1 MKKLKNRLLAICTL
15 FVSAVVCVTAGIAS
29 IKDERGFVA
38 VTADTSAST
47 VVLNDVTWTGSVS
60 LTNNGG
66 SAYNVTWTTSA
77 ATLSSSDKAIA
88 INNNLIN
95 EVNVRDYLLLNGETL
110 TEWIDK
116 VKNDNFKYLSATL
129 DGTQLSWG
137 ATWNPAV
144 VYVNGGTITMTI
156 NRNYLPASGLEFG
169 LKDGFAMQNG
179 DTMYKTNGDLLFKVI
194 PDTTNLE
201 TVKVVKAEEAE
212 TLITTARYT
221 VDSYYANTRGTDYI
235 GYRVRIQKG
244 MGFTN
249 GRWLCD
255 HYMYLNDYITIENHT
270 LTYWNT
276 VTYKEY
282 TWDGAPAAARI
293 YQTPVFALAHT
304 DNTSLT
310 QFTVYM
316 NKAWLKDQGFADE
329 NGTVKSDLTLGIA
342 DGMLYVGTDG
352 KIYEQGTPTEVMN
365 DNWTATVTLP
375 IQGGSMYRV
384 TLNYPSEFNPEA
396 AWANDHATIN
406 GIDVRDWIV
415 LNGKTMKE
423 WSETATGDSVTYF
436 SSDTGDGM
444 FVRYPAWN
452 PVAVCVNKDN
462 IEIQINRNY
471 LAPGGLEFGI
481 KSGFTMTNNDTIYKV
496 TEDVMFKLVPDLS
509 NVQNLKTVKA
519 DTADITK
526 NNIEYSVTPVGTNI
540 GMMVGTT
547 GNYAKYELRIPN
559 IVMDFTNN
567 GWALSNNYTYL
578 NDYITVNGK
587 PLTYWNTVK
596 YDANYNYTGAPAT
609 GRVYA
614 TPTFGQ
620 MYANAEGGYT
630 VIYVFVNN
638 DLNLTN
644 PEIGLADGMLY
655 PAGGKIYEQCYVY
668 SVGFEAGAS
677 IRYVKDNNDDS
688 GIRFTASVDEK
699 LATAATEV
707 GMLIV
712 PETYINAYN
721 ESGYNDYFRYFDSVK
736 GKSKE
741 SISVTFTKEQI
752 ESGTLK
758 GCIVGIKDKN
768 WTRSYQAVTYYVS
781 GGEYYYS
788 EPSDARTIAYVADKA
803 LTDVNANY
811 GDTLETSLAAI
822 VEKSLSSATT
832 LSGAIE
838 DTTELNTLFGFN
850 VSGNTAWSVV
860 SGTAATL
867 SGSTATIEDSGD
879 VVLEFSAYDGKLT
892 KQVTLTVNCFSDVR
906 KITKSKQYTLSK
918 SLFLET
924 SADVGVAAKTQMDYK
939 GTITVDN
946 SPITVTAY
954 YHPVVG
960 LVELESKDVLSG
972 KLVVASG
979 LLLQLDDIYLR
990 LEDAIEVNTATASL
1004 EDADAEYYTFADLPP
1019 RGTETNL
1026 KQYFDLGFTTYL
1038 LTTDGFPNY
1047 IEAAQRVAATVGKT
1061 VMVRNMGASVS
1072 TTNTWFTDNN
1082 RWTTKN
1088 SGDIVSGNTNTFA
1101 QSLSDLYAENKISA
1115 LYMSDEFYSTDFDN
1129 LSDLITW
1136 KNTNA
1141 KDALW
1146 HMNLVGSLSFDHW
1159 ESGYTESSGNDFWDW
1174 ITGNKYDS
1182 DACQATYGAHI
1193 QDYIDKIV
1201 KKLDGGTASVCLDC
1215 YPFREIGAGEIYDY
1229 YLFDLLTA
1237 ATKTKEYNDLPTNN
1251 AEARFGICLQTYQFI
1266 QPNKNS
1272 SGGHDLGRDIASA
1285 SEISLQIYTGLA
1297 MGADLFEY
1305 FSYCSTVASDGTK
1318 TNGIV
1323 NENGWNNGDSGTYTS
1338 RGNMYDYVKKANSD
1352 ALPFAK
1358 ATMAY
1363 DWQGTFYTKG
1373 STSSENGT
1381 AFGRIDGLVTSD
1393 KGTMTSCSST
1403 RDALYGRYT
1412 QGGQDGYMVVN
1423 YTDPTKAYTN
1433 TVTMNFGSCKYA
1445 IVYTAGGEAKIV
1457 PLTSGSLSLDLA
1469 KGEAAFVVPMA

>member
-38 VTADTSAST
+38 VTADASANT

-66 SAYNVTWTTSA
+66 SAYSVTWTTSA
-77 ATLSSSDKAIA
+77 ATLNSSYTA
-88 INNNLIN
+88 INNNSIN
-95 EVNVRDYLLLNGETL
+95 GVNVCDYLLLNGETL
-110 TEWIDK
+110 TEWREK
-116 VKNDNFKYLSATL
+116 VKNDDLSYLSASL
-129 DGTQLSWG
+129 DGKLQWG
-137 ATWNPAV
+137 KDWNPAV

-169 LKDGFAMQNG
+169 LKDGFEMQNG
-179 DTMYKTNGDLLFKVI
+179 DTVYKTNGDLLFKVI
-194 PDTTNLE
+194 PNTTNLE
-201 TVKVVKAEEAE
+201 TLEVVKAEKAE

-221 VDSYYANTRGTDYI
+221 VDSYYANMRGDGNYI

-244 MGFTN
+244 MGFAN
-249 GRWLCD
+249 GQWLCD

-282 TWDGAPAAARI
+282 TWDGAPAASRI

-316 NKAWLKDQGFADE
+316 NKAWLIDQGFADE

-352 KIYEQGTPTEVMN
+352 KIYEQGTPMEVMN
-365 DNWTATVTLP
+365 DNWTATPTLRWDLWN
-375 IQGGSMYRV
+375 SMYKV
-384 TLNYPSEFNPEA
+384 TLNYTSEFNPEET
-396 AWANDHATIN
+396 WANDHATIN
-406 GIDVRDWIV
+406 GIDVRDYLVFNGETLKEIQAKSST
-415 LNGKTMKE
+415 LNEMYPV
-423 WSETATGDSVTYF
+423 TGEGQLNSGVN
-436 SSDTGDGM
+436 
-444 FVRYPAWN
+444 WN

-471 LAPGGLEFGI
+471 LAPGGLKFGI

-496 TEDVMFKLVPDLS
+496 TEDVMFKLVP
-509 NVQNLKTVKA
+509 NVNNAENLVAVKA

-526 NNIEYSVTPVGTNI
+526 NNIEYSVTQVGTNI
-540 GMMVGTT
+540 GATEGTT
-547 GNYAKYELRIPN
+547 GNYAKYELRIPDLL
-559 IVMDFTNN
+559 MGFDNN
-567 GWALSNNYTYL
+567 GKWLCDHFTYL

-587 PLTYWNTVK
+587 PLAYWNTVK

-620 MYANAEGGYT
+620 MYANDEYGYT
-630 VIYVFVNN
+630 VIYVYVNN
-638 DLNLTN
+638 DLNLTDL
-644 PEIGLADGMLY
+644 EIGLADGMLY
-655 PAGGKIYEQCYVY
+655 PAGGKIYEQRYVY
-668 SVGFEAGAS
+668 SVGFETGAS

-758 GCIVGIKDKN
+758 GCIVGIKDNN

-781 GGEYYYS
+781 DGEYYYS

-803 LTDVNANY
+803 ITDVNANY
-811 GDTLETSLAAI
+811 GDTLKTSLAAI

-832 LSGAIE
+832 LSGAVK
-838 DTTELNTLFGFN
+838 DTTELNTLFDFN

-879 VVLEFSAYDGKLT
+879 VVLQFSAYDGKLT

-924 SADVGVAAKTQMDYK
+924 SADIGVTEKTQMDYK

-972 KLVVASG
+972 ELVVASG
-979 LLLQLDDIYLR
+979 LLLKLNEVYLR

-1047 IEAAQRVAATVGKT
+1047 IEAAQLVAKMEGKT
-1061 VMVRNMGASVS
+1061 VMVRNMGGRVNGSVA
-1072 TTNTWFTDNN
+1072 TANTWFTDNN

-1088 SGDIVSGNTNTFA
+1088 SGDIVSGNTNTFT
-1101 QSLSDLYAENKISA
+1101 QSLSDLYAENTISA
-1115 LYMSDEFYSTDFDN
+1115 LYMSDEFYSTEFDD
-1129 LSDLITW
+1129 LGDLITW

-1146 HMNLVGSLSFDHW
+1146 HMNMVGSLSYDHW
-1159 ESGYTESSGNDFWDW
+1159 
-1174 ITGNKYDS
+1174 DS
-1182 DACQATYGAHI
+1182 DYSGKWLDSILSKVDREKCQATYGTHI

-1215 YPFREIGAGEIYDY
+1215 YPFREIDAGEIYDY

-1237 ATKTKEYNDLPTNN
+1237 ATKTKAYNDGRNGSG
-1251 AEARFGICLQTYQFI
+1251 AEARFGICLQTYTFV
-1266 QPNKNS
+1266 QPNENS
-1272 SGGHDLGRDIASA
+1272 SGGHDLGRDISSSA
-1285 SEISLQIYTGLA
+1285 EISMQIYTGLA

-1305 FSYCSTVASDGTK
+1305 FSYCTSGGN
-1318 TNGIV
+1318 NGIV

-1338 RGNMYDYVKKANSD
+1338 RGNMYDYVKTANSD

-1363 DWQGTFYTKG
+1363 DWQGTFYTAG

-1381 AFGRIDGLVTSD
+1381 AFGRIDSLVTSD

-1423 YTDPTKAYTN
+1423 YTDPTKEYTN

-1469 KGEAAFVVPMA
+1469 TGEAAFVVPMA